1 MTTKVDK
8 NIGKQ
13 KFKAKRQYTVVVEFE
28 GEAFTKDEFESL
40 LPIELSLKD
49 YDEYGENNSEIK
61 LDYSKWYHDSS
72 EHDTITGKYIQ
83 LDKTE
88 KIGEYIPETYENT
101 NEDGSTE
108 NLEDYEI
115 GMWTNDDW
123 EWKKNEDGTDKEN
136 DKKN

>member
-1 MTTKVDK
+1 MTIKVDK
-8 NIGKQ
+8 SIGKQ

-28 GEAFTKDEFESL
+28 GEAFTKDDFESL
-40 LPIELSLKD
+40 LPTELSLKD

-72 EHDTITGKYIQ
+72 EYDTITEKYIQ

-88 KIGEYIPETYENT
+88 KIGEYIPEKYIDDTDNNPIVEK
-101 NEDGSTE
+101 
-108 NLEDYEI
+108 EDYSCGE
-115 GMWTNDDW
+115 WTNDDW